1 MKYSRINEDFLDA
14 HIEDVG
20 KGEVDVRTEV
30 LDEIDLMV

>member
-30 LDEIDLMV
+30 LNEIDLMK